1 MEIEGWVKT
10 VLSQHE
16 VTCSIVRSRWFLNGG
31 SVAKWQVLCDTID
44 VGWSNDR
51 RFSQRPAA
59 FGIFALQQV
68 TPASAPEE
76 HFASGGDFES
86 FGH

>member
-1 MEIEGWVKT
+1 MEIEGCEKM

-16 VTCSIVRSRWFLNGG
+16 ATCPTDRSRLFLNGG
-31 SVAKWQVLCDTID
+31 SVVKWQVLCDTID

-51 RFSQRPAA
+51 CFSQRAAA

-68 TPASAPEE
+68 APTSAPEE
-76 HFASGGDFES
+76 HFAGGGNFET